1 MMRTATVLVSLMLS
15 AQAAWAQ
22 PLDEGAN
29 SVNLSPL
36 GVASGTYGLNY
47 EHLLDGTHG
56 FLVEGAYAK
65 LGGDDASSTSTSGN
79 VGYRWHWR
87 GQQSSGFL
95 GLTMGYGVGSGE
107 ATVTYEGETSTWD
120 VDVTTFK
127 LVPNIG
133 KRWAWDFGLNITIR
147 GGIGYAQYEVSTS
160 SSSEAAQEAVKDV
173 NDVLEWIPVGIDG
186 ELSVGWIF

>member
-1 MMRTATVLVSLMLS
+1 MRTVTALASLIMFTQV
-15 AQAAWAQ
+15 ARAQ
-22 PLDEGAN
+22 PLDEGAH
-29 SVNLSPL
+29 SINLSPL

-47 EHLLDGTHG
+47 EFLLDGTHG
-56 FLVEGAYAK
+56 FLLEGAYAK
-65 LGGDDASSTSTSGN
+65 VGSDDASSTSTLGN
-79 VGYRWHWR
+79 VGYRWHWS

-107 ATVTYEGETSTWD
+107 ATVTYEGETSSWD

-127 LVPNIG
+127 IVPNIG

-160 SSSEAAQEAVKDV
+160 SDSEAAQEAVKDV
-173 NDVLEWIPVGIDG
+173 NEVLEWIPVGFDG